1 MSSTCA
7 SSHVLPSSSLLE
19 WFTCRSPSIL
29 VLDGGVSTY
38 LERRLAQRNHVFSH
52 RELWSSSLLLD
63 GLDEDIIDCH
73 TTFAAAGADVLSTV
87 TYQCHFG
94 IASATKTVDDRTMTS
109 MIHKGIALAKACTH
123 GYVAASL
130 GCYGAALA
138 DGSEYRGDYK
148 GVTRQTLHKFH
159 SRRINTV
166 LLRQPDAIAF
176 ETVPNLAEVV
186 VLAELVQQTPLSD
199 VAVWISLACCND
211 HQLNDGTELEL
222 VFDELR
228 RIDPTGTSIHAIGFN
243 CGNVKHIAGQLRALT
258 RHMATKGP
266 KRAIVVYPNSGEEW
280 DAEKAC
286 WKTGT
291 GCTSPS
297 QFADEIC
304 QGIQVVEQTWTQ
316 QDVQMPH
323 LIVGGCCRTS
333 PETIAAIR
341 RMIDKREADWQR
353 LSK

>member
-1 MSSTCA
+1 MSSA
-7 SSHVLPSSSLLE
+7 SRVFPSSSFLE

-38 LERRLAQRNHVFSH
+38 LEHRLAQRNAVFSH

-63 GLDEDIIDCH
+63 GLDEDVIDCH
-73 TTFAAAGADVLSTV
+73 TTFAAAGADVLSTI
-87 TYQCHFG
+87 TYQCHYG
-94 IASATKTVDDRTMTS
+94 IASATKTVDDKSMTR
-109 MIHKGIALAKACTH
+109 MIHKGIALAKACTN

-138 DGSEYRGDYK
+138 DGSEYRGDYM
-148 GVTRQTLHKFH
+148 GVTREMLHNFH
-159 SRRINTV
+159 SRRIIEV
-166 LLRQPDAIAF
+166 LLQQPDAIAF

-186 VLAELVQQTPLSD
+186 VLAELVQETPLSG
-199 VAVWISLACCND
+199 VSVWISLACCND

-228 RIDPTGTSIHAIGFN
+228 RIDPTGAAIKAIGFN
-243 CGNVKHIAGQLRALT
+243 CGHVKYIAGQLRSLT

-266 KRAIVVYPNSGEEW
+266 KRAIVIYPNSGEEW
-280 DAEKAC
+280 DAKQAC

-304 QGIQVVEQTWTQ
+304 KGIQVVEQTWTR
-316 QDVQMPH
+316 QDAPMPH

-341 RMIDKREADWQR
+341 RMVDNREADR
-353 LSK
+353 